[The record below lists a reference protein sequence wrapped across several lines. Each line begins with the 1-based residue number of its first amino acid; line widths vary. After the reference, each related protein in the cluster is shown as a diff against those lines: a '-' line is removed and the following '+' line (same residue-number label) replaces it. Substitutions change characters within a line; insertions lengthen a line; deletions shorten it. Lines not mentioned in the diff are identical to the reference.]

1 MSRIVS
7 RTSFPP
13 VGRRFG
19 RRAAVA
25 AFGMDP
31 GGAVSRVARHV
42 FDSYFIAFFDA
53 VNFGTLC
60 F

>member
-1 MSRIVS
+1 MPKPASRI
-7 RTSFPP
+7 SF
-13 VGRRFG
+13 GLLG
-19 RRAAVA
+19 GALAVA
-25 AFGMDP
+25 AAAAFHVDL
-31 GGAVSRVARHV
+31 GGLASRVARSV

>member
-7 RTSFPP
+7 RMSFRLLGGAS
-13 VGRRFG
+13 VV
-19 RRAAVA
+19 AAVA
-25 AFGMDP
+25 AFGMDL
-31 GGAVSRVARHV
+31 GGGSISRVARHV

>member
-1 MSRIVS
+1 MSFRLLGGASV
-7 RTSFPP
+7 
-13 VGRRFG
+13 V
-19 RRAAVA
+19 AAVA

-42 FDSYFIAFFDA
+42 FDSYFLAFFDA

>member
-7 RTSFPP
+7 RMSFRLLGGAS
-13 VGRRFG
+13 VA
-19 RRAAVA
+19 AAVA

>member
-7 RTSFPP
+7 RTSFRLLGGAS
-13 VGRRFG
+13 VV
-19 RRAAVA
+19 AAVA
-25 AFGMDP
+25 ASGMDLEGP
-31 GGAVSRVARHV
+31 VSRVARHV

>member
-7 RTSFPP
+7 RMSFRLLGGAA
-13 VGRRFG
+13 VV
-19 RRAAVA
+19 AAVA
-25 AFGMDP
+25 ASGMDP
-31 GGAVSRVARHV
+31 GGPVSRVARHV

>member
-7 RTSFPP
+7 RMSFRLLGGAS
-13 VGRRFG
+13 VV
-19 RRAAVA
+19 AAVA
-25 AFGMDP
+25 AFGMDL
-31 GGAVSRVARHV
+31 GGSISRVARHV

>member
-1 MSRIVS
+1 MPRIVS
-7 RTSFPP
+7 RTSFRLLGGAS
-13 VGRRFG
+13 VA
-19 RRAAVA
+19 AAVVA
-25 AFGMDP
+25 AGMDP
-31 GGAVSRVARHV
+31 GGSISRVARHV